1 MKTHTERGQCNLHGS
16 RRRTWRVLPVLL
28 MTATLAAALPAASR
42 DVQAA
47 AKRTDKRE
55 VEARK
60 AFAAG
65 QYQQAL
71 DLYAD
76 LYADKVHPT
85 FLRNIGR
92 CYQNL
97 RQPGKAI
104 NAFRDYLRQAKGL
117 SAAERTEVEGY
128 IAEMEQLE
136 KEQEAAQAATAKAP
150 APLSAQPPTVPAVPP
165 VTPEPVPAVAVQV
178 SEQMPAPPPPTP
190 FYKKAWFWGLAGV
203 VVAGAVVGGLYAGG
217 VFSGSSIS
225 CTAANGC
232 Y

>member
-1 MKTHTERGQCNLHGS
+1 VKTHTDPGQHNCHDTRPSARLA
-16 RRRTWRVLPVLL
+16 LPLLL
-28 MTATLAAALPAASR
+28 MVATLAAAVPARPNAA
-42 DVQAA
+42 QAA

-71 DLYAD
+71 ELYAD

-97 RQPGKAI
+97 RQPEKAI
-104 NAFRDYLRQAKGL
+104 NAFRDYLRQAKSL
-117 SAAERTEVEGY
+117 TTAERREVEGY
-128 IAEMEQLE
+128 IAEMEQLQ
-136 KEQEAAQAATAKAP
+136 KDQEAAQAAAASPPTPPAP
-150 APLSAQPPTVPAVPP
+150 ATVPATPP
-165 VTPEPVPAVAVQV
+165 VALEPPAGAGTVQL
-178 SEQMPAPPPPTP
+178 SDQTPAPPPAPTP
-190 FYKKAWFWGLAGV
+190 FYKKGWFWGVVGV
-203 VVAGAVVGGLYAGG
+203 AVAGAVVGGLYAAG

-225 CTAANGC
+225 CTAEDGC

>member
-1 MKTHTERGQCNLHGS
+1 MKTHTDPGQHNRHGNRPS
-16 RRRTWRVLPVLL
+16 ARLALPVLL
-28 MTATLAAALPAASR
+28 VVATLAAAVPTSPNDA
-42 DVQAA
+42 QAA
-47 AKRTDKRE
+47 TKRTDKRE

-65 QYQQAL
+65 KYQQAL

-104 NAFRDYLRQAKGL
+104 NAFRDYLRQAKGV

-136 KEQEAAQAATAKAP
+136 KEQEAAQAVAAP
-150 APLSAQPPTVPAVPP
+150 PPPQPPAVPAVPP
-165 VTPEPVPAVAVQV
+165 VAPEPAPGVTVQV
-178 SEQMPAPPPPTP
+178 SDQTPVAPPPTP
-190 FYKKAWFWGLAGV
+190 FYKRGWFWGVVGV

-225 CTAANGC
+225 CTAADGC
-232 Y
+232 W